1 MNVYNSTIQ
10 PGSKTYIFLVM
21 CQILSGSEQS
31 LVSVWF
37 YGSSK
42 WWYSKHLYV

>member
-31 LVSVWF
+31 LVSFVTVI
-37 YGSSK
+37 SSK
-42 WWYSKHLYV
+42 VQH